1 MAQPVRKQIVEKHPE
16 LTDKPI
22 YTLIVDGTNLMKISE
37 KDSRVNSRG
46 EHYGT
51 FFTFLVKLKVLLKK
65 KDFDYV
71 YVVFDDENS
80 GIMRYKYYNEYKA
93 NRDKNYETYM
103 ENGSDYAKAYNEKL
117 RSMQKAIFSKN
128 KPKKEKTPEEIKAK
142 EDFARE
148 QHLLMK
154 YFEELFVRCICDP
167 DTEGDDIMAYYVMNK
182 KPNEKVVIVSGDMDL
197 CQLLSP
203 TVCIFNPRSNS
214 FVTYEN
220 FKQLNGY
227 PSENVL
233 IKKIFC
239 GDTSDNIGNIDGL
252 SETRLFEMMP
262 EIKERP
268 ITVNEVKERAKEL
281 IEERKSNKKK
291 PLKYHENIVNGISRR
306 NYDGDFYEIND
317 KIINLKNPLLT
328 ESALEELNVMR
339 YAPIDPEGR
348 SFGNVARYVREDDI
362 TELLDDNRF
371 SGFFV
376 EFNSL
381 ANREKLRYEKEIL
394 KK

>member
-1 MAQPVRKQIVEKHPE
+1 MESISSLESQYKRRYDLFYNLVEAIENHDAFE
-16 LTDKPI
+16 ENIHL
-22 YTLIVDGTNLMKISE
+22 KISE
-37 KDSRVNSRG
+37 AR
-46 EHYGT
+46 T
-51 FFTFLVKLKVLLKK
+51 FFNEGSVEQANNSLKFVVENYPVL
-65 KDFDYV
+65 
-71 YVVFDDENS
+71 N
-80 GIMRYKYYNEYKA
+80 A
-93 NRDKNYETYM
+93 QKNYETYM

-148 QHLLMK
+148 QRMLMK
-154 YFEELFVRCICDP
+154 YFEELFIRCICDP

-214 FVTYEN
+214 FVTYDN

-252 SETRLFEMMP
+252 SENRLFELMP
-262 EIKERP
+262 EMKERPVTINEIKERAA
-268 ITVNEVKERAKEL
+268 EK
-281 IEERKSNKKK
+281 IEERKSEKKK
-291 PLKYHENIVNGISRR
+291 PLKWHENIVNGVSKR
-306 NYDGDFYEIND
+306 NYNGDFYDINN
-317 KIINLKNPLLT
+317 KLVNLSNPLLT
-328 ESALEELNVMR
+328 DDAKKEMDETM
-339 YAPIDPEGR
+339 YAPMDPEGR
-348 SFGNVARYVREDDI
+348 SFTNLYQYI
-362 TELLDDNRF
+362 IDDNITDLINHNSF
-371 SGFFV
+371 SNFFSS
-376 EFNSL
+376 FKSL
-381 ANREKLRYEKEIL
+381 IDKENRRYNNFI
-394 KK
+394 KKNI